1 MAKINLNDV
10 AVEVARIEG
19 KKMEIDITQIKETMK
34 CFGVVLGWY
43 HDYEIID
50 VINRYRKK
58 YEAWTGEPRKRS
70 FVEKVKDAVGL

>member
-1 MAKINLNDV
+1 MKINLNDV

-19 KKMEIDITQIKETMK
+19 QKTEIDITQIKETMK

-43 HDYEIID
+43 HDDEIIN

-58 YEAWTGEPRKRS
+58 YDPLTGEPRKKT